1 MRYVFKFFVRKSN
14 FQKKKVLSAEKK
26 VLFEAKSEKKDLV
39 RKKGFLQH
47 NKRNSTLMK
56 KGFTFLK
63 KWTEKKKKKGF
74 LPSLS
79 IKKVFICRKK
89 RFI

>member
-1 MRYVFKFFVRKSN
+1 MFYL
-14 FQKKKVLSAEKK
+14 QKKKVLFKAR
-26 VLFEAKSEKKDLV
+26 SEKKDLV

-47 NKRNSTLMK
+47 KKRNSTLMK

-74 LPSLS
+74 LPSQLF
-79 IKKVFICRKK
+79 KCKICNEKL
-89 RFI
+89 